1 MYVVTVAFIVKEEFV
16 KKFAETIEVQARNSL
31 EKERGCFQFDAC
43 FDPQDA
49 RRVFLFEAYFD
60 EAAFDDHMQTEHFKE
75 FDLLVKDWLV
85 SKEVQ
90 TWIRD

>member
-1 MYVVTVAFIVKEEFV
+1 MYVVTVIFIVKEEFV
-16 KKFAETIEVQARNSL
+16 KKFAETIKVQAHNSL
-31 EKERGCFQFDAC
+31 EKEDGCLQFDVC

-49 RRVFLFEAYFD
+49 RRVFLFEVYLN

-90 TWIRD
+90 TWIRS